1 MDDMNVLETSNAI
14 EETLFTPEE
23 LAEQTKFHAST
34 IRKLFTDQPGVIR
47 LGRAASCGHRKYY
60 TLRVPK
66 SVAER
71 VFRTMTVGGC
81 P

>member
-1 MDDMNVLETSNAI
+1 MA
-14 EETLFTPEE
+14 ETLFTPEE
-23 LAEQTKFHAST
+23 LAEQTKFHTST
-34 IRKLFTDQPGVIR
+34 IRKLFVDQPGVIR
-47 LGRAASCGHRKYY
+47 LGRAGSRGRRQYY

-71 VFRTMTVGGC
+71 VFRTMTVGEC